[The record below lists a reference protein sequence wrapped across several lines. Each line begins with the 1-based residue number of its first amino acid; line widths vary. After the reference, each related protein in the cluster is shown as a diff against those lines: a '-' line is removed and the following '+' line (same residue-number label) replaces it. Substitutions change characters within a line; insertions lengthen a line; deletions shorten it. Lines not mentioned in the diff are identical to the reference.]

1 MGHLHTAGRL
11 QHFRRLAHP
20 DALGED
26 IDREDCW
33 EGIMDEDG
41 CVAQVLSRPR
51 PGGVIAAI
59 DATDAA
65 ARALAHRYNTQP
77 ALLAACEAAQ
87 APLVELGRL
96 KHGDTVQALLVLE
109 ARRALRLVNEALAAA
124 RD

>member
-11 QHFRRLAHP
+11 EHFRRLAHP

-87 APLVELGRL
+87 RMMSLPVADYAE
-96 KHGDTVQALLVLE
+96 
-109 ARRALRLVNEALAAA
+109 RAIHRGTTLAMLADALAAA
-124 RD
+124 RG